1 MKNHIFKILFL
12 PILFI
17 SCGDTTENPDYLKMS
32 VSVDKRIEDLM
43 NRMSLYEKACQ
54 MNQFVGIE
62 HMKKAEKDLSEE
74 DKKKSDTK
82 GFYKGVFSD
91 DVKQMVIDGKI
102 GSFLHVLTAEEANYL
117 QELAYQSKLKIP
129 LLIAIDAIHGN
140 ALYEGATVYPSPITI
155 ASTWNESNSYEV
167 GKQTA
172 FEMRSTGSHWALT
185 PNIDVMRD
193 ARWGRVGETFGE
205 DPHLVTQMGT
215 AMINGLQQ
223 DDFSGTNKVIACAKH
238 LVAGS
243 EPINGLN
250 FSPMDISQRT
260 LNEIYLPPYKSA
272 VNAGVFSIMSAH
284 NEVNGIPSHSNKKL
298 MSDLIRDRWGFKGFY
313 VSDWLDIERLE
324 TIHRV
329 ARNFKEAISL
339 AVDAGIDMHMHGPNF
354 PELVVELVNE
364 DKLSADRVDFACSK
378 ILEAKFKLGL
388 FENRFVDE
396 NSISEKIFNQSHR
409 KTALKLAR
417 EGIVLLKNND
427 VLPLKNSQNS
437 KNKILV
443 TGPNAN
449 NQSILGDWHMPQP
462 DENVYTVFEGINQ
475 IGSEM
480 GYVVHYHNSNEN
492 IKRISDDDIINTIEI
507 ASQYDIVIVV
517 VGDNSMRYKWN
528 QKTAGENTARADLNL
543 AGKQLD
549 LVRRLNQL
557 ENNVIVVYVNGRPI
571 SEPWIS
577 ENINA
582 IIEAWEP
589 GSFGGLAVGEIIFG
603 KTNPSGKLPLTIARS
618 VGQLKMFYNHKP
630 SMYYRDY
637 AIQTNRPLYS
647 FGYGLSYT
655 KFHIGEP
662 KLKSSKFEEDILS
675 VSVEVKNIG
684 NVDGD
689 EIVQLYIS
697 DKYSSVTRPV
707 KELKEF
713 KRVSLKP
720 DESKVIIFE
729 LDKSAFAFYDLDM
742 DYIIEAGEF
751 DIHVGNSSRDED
763 LKTINLSIEKT
774 IYLND

>member
-1 MKNHIFKILFL
+1 MKNHILKLLFL

-17 SCGDTTENPDYLKMS
+17 SCGDNIENPDYLNMS
-32 VSVDKRIEDLM
+32 VPVDKRVDDLM
-43 NRMSLYEKACQ
+43 SRMSLYEKACQ

-62 HMKKAEKDLSEE
+62 HMKKAEKDLSDE
-74 DKKKSDTK
+74 DMKKSDTK

-91 DVKQMVIDGKI
+91 DVKQMIIDGEI
-102 GSFLHVLTAEEANYL
+102 GSFLHVHTAKEANYL

-140 ALYEGATVYPSPITI
+140 ALYEGATVYPSPIAI
-155 ASTWNESNSYEV
+155 ASTWDETNSYNV

-205 DPHLVTQMGT
+205 DPYLVTQMGT

-223 DDFSGTNKVIACAKH
+223 DDFSGANKVIACAKH

-260 LNEIYLPPYKSA
+260 LNEVYLPSYKGA
-272 VNAGVFSIMSAH
+272 VNAGVFSIMAAH

-298 MSDLIRDRWGFKGFY
+298 MTDLIRNKWDFKGFY

-329 ARNFKEAISL
+329 ASNFKQAVYL
-339 AVDAGIDMHMHGPNF
+339 AVDAGVDMHMHGPNF
-354 PELVVELVNE
+354 PEMVVELVNE
-364 DKLSADRVDFACSK
+364 GKLSVYRVDYACSK

-396 NSISEKIFNQSHR
+396 SSISKRIFNEAHR
-409 KTALKLAR
+409 NTALKLAR

-427 VLPLKNSQNS
+427 VLPLNNSQNS

-462 DENVYTVFEGINQ
+462 EDNVYTVFEGINQ

-480 GYVVHYHNSNEN
+480 GYIVDYHNSNEN
-492 IKRISDDDIINTIEI
+492 IKKISDDDIINTIEI

-549 LVRRLNQL
+549 LVRRLKEL
-557 ENNVIVVYVNGRPI
+557 EKNVIVVYVNGRPI

-603 KTNPSGKLPLTIARS
+603 NTNPSGKLPLTIARS

-630 SMYYRDY
+630 SMYFRDY
-637 AIQTNRPLYS
+637 AIQTNKPLYS

-655 KFHIGEP
+655 KFQISEP
-662 KLKSSKFEEDILS
+662 ELINSKFEEDILS

-684 NVDGD
+684 NVAGD

-697 DKYSSVTRPV
+697 DKYCSVTRPV

-713 KRVSLKP
+713 QRVSLKP
-720 DESKVIIFE
+720 DESKVITFE

-742 DYIIEAGEF
+742 NFIIEAGEF

-763 LKTINLSIEKT
+763 LKTTNFSVEKT

>member
-1 MKNHIFKILFL
+1 MKNHIFKLLFL

-17 SCGDTTENPDYLKMS
+17 SCGDNTENPDYLNMS
-32 VSVDKRIEDLM
+32 LPIEKRIEDLM

-62 HMKKAEKDLSEE
+62 HMKKAEIDLSEE
-74 DKKKSDTK
+74 EKKKSDTK

-91 DVKQMVIDGKI
+91 DVRQMVIDGKI

-117 QELAYQSKLKIP
+117 QGLAYKSKLKIP

-140 ALYEGATVYPSPITI
+140 ALYKGATVYPSPIAI
-155 ASTWNESNSYEV
+155 ASTWDETNSYNV

-172 FEMRSTGSHWALT
+172 FEMRLTGSHWALT

-205 DPHLVTQMGT
+205 DPYLVTQMGT

-238 LVAGS
+238 LIAGS

-250 FSPMDISQRT
+250 FSPMDISRRT
-260 LNEIYLPPYKSA
+260 LSEIYLPPYKSA
-272 VNAGVFSIMSAH
+272 VNAGVFSIMAAH

-298 MSDLIRDRWGFKGFY
+298 MTDLIRGRWDFKGFY

-329 ARNFKEAISL
+329 ARNFKEAVYLS
-339 AVDAGIDMHMHGPNF
+339 VDAGIDMHMHGPNF

-364 DKLSADRVDFACSK
+364 GKLSEERVNYACSK
-378 ILEAKFKLGL
+378 ILEAKFNLGL

-396 NSISEKIFNQSHR
+396 ASISEKIFNKAHR
-409 KTALKLAR
+409 NTALKLAR
-417 EGIVLLKNND
+417 ESIVLLKNND
-427 VLPLKNSQNS
+427 VLPFKNPHNS

-492 IKRISDDDIINTIEI
+492 IKKISDDDIINTIEI

-557 ENNVIVVYVNGRPI
+557 EKDVIVVYVNGRPI

-589 GSFGGLAVGEIIFG
+589 GSFGGLALGEIIFG

-630 SMYYRDY
+630 SMYFRDY
-637 AIQTNRPLYS
+637 AIQTNKPLYS

-655 KFHIGEP
+655 KFQVSEP
-662 KLKSSKFEEDILS
+662 DLKSTIFEEDVLS

-684 NVDGD
+684 NVAGD

-697 DKYSSVTRPV
+697 DKYSSVTRPL

-713 KRVSLKP
+713 QRVSLKP
-720 DESKVIIFE
+720 DESKIITFE
-729 LDKSAFAFYDLDM
+729 LDQSAFAFYDLDM
-742 DYIIEAGEF
+742 NYVVEAGEF

>member
-1 MKNHIFKILFL
+1 
-12 PILFI
+12 
-17 SCGDTTENPDYLKMS
+17 
-32 VSVDKRIEDLM
+32 
-43 NRMSLYEKACQ
+43 
-54 MNQFVGIE
+54 
-62 HMKKAEKDLSEE
+62 
-74 DKKKSDTK
+74 
-82 GFYKGVFSD
+82 
-91 DVKQMVIDGKI
+91 
-102 GSFLHVLTAEEANYL
+102 
-117 QELAYQSKLKIP
+117 
-129 LLIAIDAIHGN
+129 
-140 ALYEGATVYPSPITI
+140 
-155 ASTWNESNSYEV
+155 
-167 GKQTA
+167 
-172 FEMRSTGSHWALT
+172 
-185 PNIDVMRD
+185 
-193 ARWGRVGETFGE
+193 
-205 DPHLVTQMGT
+205 
-215 AMINGLQQ
+215 
-223 DDFSGTNKVIACAKH
+223 
-238 LVAGS
+238 
-243 EPINGLN
+243 
-250 FSPMDISQRT
+250 MDISQRT
-260 LNEIYLPPYKSA
+260 LNEIYLPPYKGA
-272 VNAGVFSIMSAH
+272 VNAGVFSIMAAH

-298 MSDLIRDRWGFKGFY
+298 MTDLIRGRWNFNGFY
-313 VSDWLDIERLE
+313 VSDWMDIERLE

-329 ARNFKEAISL
+329 ASNFKQAVYL
-339 AVDAGIDMHMHGPNF
+339 AVDAGVDMHMHGPNF
-354 PELVVELVNE
+354 PEMVVELVNE
-364 DKLSADRVDFACSK
+364 GKLSEYRVDYACSK

-396 NSISEKIFNQSHR
+396 SSISKRIFNEAHR
-409 KTALKLAR
+409 NTALKLAR

-427 VLPLKNSQNS
+427 VLPLNNSQNS

-462 DENVYTVFEGINQ
+462 EDNVYTVFEGINQ

-480 GYVVHYHNSNEN
+480 GYIVDYHNSNEN
-492 IKRISDDDIINTIEI
+492 IKKISDDDITNTIEI
-507 ASQYDIVIVV
+507 ANQYDIVIVV

-549 LVRRLNQL
+549 LVRRLKEL
-557 ENNVIVVYVNGRPI
+557 EKNVIVVYVNGRPI

-630 SMYYRDY
+630 SMYFRDY
-637 AIQTNRPLYS
+637 AIQTNKPLYS

-655 KFHIGEP
+655 KFQISEP
-662 KLKSSKFEEDILS
+662 ELINSKFEEDILS

-684 NVDGD
+684 NVAGD

-713 KRVSLKP
+713 QRVSLKP
-720 DESKVIIFE
+720 DESKVITFE

-742 DYIIEAGEF
+742 NFIIEAGEF
-751 DIHVGNSSRDED
+751 DIHVGNSSIDED
-763 LKTINLSIEKT
+763 LKKINFSVEKT

>member
-1 MKNHIFKILFL
+1 MKNHIFKLLFF
-12 PILFI
+12 PILLI
-17 SCGDTTENPDYLKMS
+17 SCNDITENPDYLNES
-32 VSVDKRIEDLM
+32 LPVDTRVEDLM
-43 NRMSLYEKACQ
+43 SRMNLYEKACQ
-54 MNQFVGIE
+54 MNQFVGIQ
-62 HMKKAEKDLSEE
+62 HMKKAEKDLSDE
-74 DKKKSDTK
+74 DMKKSDTK

-91 DVKQMVIDGKI
+91 DVKQMIIDGKI
-102 GSFLHVLTAEEANYL
+102 GSFLHVLTAKEANYL

-140 ALYEGATVYPSPITI
+140 GLYEGATVYPSPITI
-155 ASTWNESNSYEV
+155 ASTWDETNSYEV

-205 DPHLVTQMGT
+205 DPYLVTQMGT

-339 AVDAGIDMHMHGPNF
+339 AVDAGIDMHMHGPHF

-417 EGIVLLKNND
+417 EGIVLLKNNN
-427 VLPLKNSQNS
+427 VLPLNKPKNS

-462 DENVYTVFEGINQ
+462 EKNVYTVFEGINQ

-480 GYVVHYHNSNEN
+480 GYVVDYHNSNEN
-492 IKRISDDDIINTIEI
+492 IKKISDDDILNTIEI

-528 QKTAGENTARADLNL
+528 QKTAGENTARANLNL
-543 AGKQLD
+543 AGMQLD
-549 LVRRLNQL
+549 LVRRLDEL
-557 ENNVIVVYVNGRPI
+557 EKNVIVVYINGRPI

-655 KFHIGEP
+655 KFQIGEP

-675 VSVEVKNIG
+675 LSVEVKNIG
-684 NVDGD
+684 NVAGD

-751 DIHVGNSSRDED
+751 EIHVGNSSRDED

>member
-1 MKNHIFKILFL
+1 MKNQIFKLLFL

-17 SCGDTTENPDYLKMS
+17 SCNDSIENPDYLNMS
-32 VSVDKRIEDLM
+32 VPIDKRTEDLM

-62 HMKKAEKDLSEE
+62 HMKKAEIDLSDE
-74 DKKKSDTK
+74 DMKKSDTK

-91 DVKQMVIDGKI
+91 DVKQMIIDGKI
-102 GSFLHVLTAEEANYL
+102 GSFLHVLTAKEANYL

-140 ALYEGATVYPSPITI
+140 ALYKGATVYPSPIAI
-155 ASTWNESNSYEV
+155 ASTWDETNSYNV

-205 DPHLVTQMGT
+205 DPYLVTQMGT

-223 DDFSGTNKVIACAKH
+223 DDFSGANKVIACAKH

-260 LNEIYLPPYKSA
+260 LNEIYLPPYKGA
-272 VNAGVFSIMSAH
+272 VNAGVFSIMAAH

-298 MSDLIRDRWGFKGFY
+298 MTDLIRNKWDFKGFY

-329 ARNFKEAISL
+329 ASNFKQAVYL

-364 DKLSADRVDFACSK
+364 GKLSEKRVNYACSK

-396 NSISEKIFNQSHR
+396 SSISKRIFNEAHR
-409 KTALKLAR
+409 NTALKLAR
-417 EGIVLLKNND
+417 EGIVLLKNNN
-427 VLPLKNSQNS
+427 VLPLNKPKNS

-462 DENVYTVFEGINQ
+462 EKNVYTVFEGINQ

-480 GYVVHYHNSNEN
+480 GYVVDYHNSNEN
-492 IKRISDDDIINTIEI
+492 IKKISDDDIINTIEI

-549 LVRRLNQL
+549 LVRRLKEL
-557 ENNVIVVYVNGRPI
+557 EKNVIVVYVNGRPI

-589 GSFGGLAVGEIIFG
+589 GSFGGLAVGEVIFG
-603 KTNPSGKLPLTIARS
+603 KINPSGKLPLTIART

-630 SMYYRDY
+630 SMYFRDY
-637 AIQTNRPLYS
+637 AIQTNKPLYS

-655 KFHIGEP
+655 KFQISRPE
-662 KLKSSKFEEDILS
+662 LINSKFEEEILS

-684 NVDGD
+684 NVAGD

-713 KRVSLKP
+713 QRVSLKP
-720 DESKVIIFE
+720 DESKVITFE

-742 DYIIEAGEF
+742 NFIIEAGEF
-751 DIHVGNSSRDED
+751 EIHVGNSSRDED